1 MLNVEKM
8 RELRKKKGYTHQEVA
23 DRIGLTR
30 AAYTNYESGIRTPNI
45 ETACKIAKL
54 YGVKVE
60 QLVK

>member
-1 MLNVEKM
+1 MLNVEKL
-8 RELRKKKGYTHQEVA
+8 RDLRKKKGLSQRDVSKML
-23 DRIGLTR
+23 GLAP
-30 AAYTNYESGIRTPNI
+30 AAYGHYESGIRTPNI